1 MNLFQTIP
9 SGENPGD
16 RTRPLADRMRPRTLD
31 EFVGQEHLVGPSKPL
46 RTQIERDDIG
56 SLIFWGPPGTGKT
69 TLAQIIARLTKAEFV
84 EFSAV
89 LTGIKERMNTM
100 IHGDLKISRWL
111 LAPEMLLCFAPLTLL
126 WLDGIDGRSGLLRLN
141 SAVIHKYF
149 IDVPGG
155 GTAFL
160 ITMFAGSALA
170 TIGPIALVAAFR
182 MLLLR
187 TPVKNAALRV
197 ALIAAPILY
206 GLMSVTLRAVE
217 TGAATFDMA
226 STDAFDFWSGIFL
239 LSVLP
244 ALGAAHLLRLSP
256 RPRPERIPG

>member
-1 MNLFQTIP
+1 VNRPQTASRRIASALMRGAVALMP
-9 SGENPGD
+9 TARIGWTRAMRSEFDHIEND
-16 RTRPLADRMRPRTLD
+16 RHAFLWAAGCL
-31 EFVGQEHLVGPSKPL
+31 
-46 RTQIERDDIG
+46 
-56 SLIFWGPPGTGKT
+56 
-69 TLAQIIARLTKAEFV
+69 
-84 EFSAV
+84 
-89 LTGIKERMNTM
+89 LTGIKERMTTM

-141 SAVIHKYF
+141 SAMIHKYF
-149 IDVPGG
+149 IGVPG

-160 ITMFAGSALA
+160 IAMFAGVVLA

-182 MLLLR
+182 MILLR
-187 TPVKNAALRV
+187 TPLNNAALRV

-226 STDAFDFWSGIFL
+226 PADAFDFWSGIFL
-239 LSVLP
+239 LSILP
-244 ALGAAHLLRLSP
+244 ALGAAHLLRLTP
-256 RPRPERIPG
+256 RRHPERVPG